1 MLDIILIVVIIIL
14 CVALA
19 MSTISHNK
27 TKASEKEL
35 NSKYI
40 SLKQQGLEI
49 EGQIEEIK
57 DEIKNIRDNVKKKFN
72 KKISKI
78 FVSDSRQSNQDIFDM
93 YMNHEITSSTF
104 QNFILDIWR
113 TLFEKNNYSFI

>member
-1 MLDIILIVVIIIL
+1 MLNVILIAVIIVL
-14 CVALA
+14 CIALA
-19 MSTISHNK
+19 ISTISYNK

-57 DEIKNIRDNVKKKFN
+57 DEINM
-72 KKISKI
+72 
-78 FVSDSRQSNQDIFDM
+78 VSEL
-93 YMNHEITSSTF
+93 YTSSDKL
-104 QNFILDIWR
+104 IHH
-113 TLFEKNNYSFI
+113 EEVV